1 MFFNDRNNS
10 PLGSLN
16 NRDKEEAVKTSDA
29 LFYGSICSFISGL
42 FLLMSFSSPYWL
54 ASWEETQS
62 PFKNMGLWLMVVQLF
77 ITLALI
83 SSFLG
88 QTVMIPLLLRYPLK
102 IILRFEHQFCVLLW
116 LAMDAQPYLF
126 SWGYLRLEESAGV
139 EIGSCIR
146 ISIMYPG
153 PSHLHYLLALDIYL
167 STVFILHGWVDEI
180 KLEVGHGWKL
190 LQLDRR
196 TAAATAAADDE
207 EHGMGYTIELTIGRD
222 VRKPFWEVIG
232 VHYSGNVHDMEYVEI
247 TTIVGLLN
255 GGDYDVD
262 Q

>member
-62 PFKNMGLWLMVVQLF
+62 PFKNMGLWEMCFYRFRHPDYQFDYAFSGCHPIYGTEYRLIREKLLPGWLMVVQLF

-88 QTVMIPLLLRYPLK
+88 QTVMVPLLLRYPLK
-102 IILRFEHQFCVLLW
+102 IILRFEHQFCVFVMACYGCTAVFIFLGISTFGGECWSRDWLLYPNFNYVSW
-116 LAMDAQPYLF
+116 SFAFALF
-126 SWGYLRLEESAGV
+126 ACLGH
-139 EIGSCIR
+139 I
-146 ISIMYPG
+146 
-153 PSHLHYLLALDIYL
+153 L
-167 STVFILHGWVDEI
+167 STVLFYMDSRLAKERKEKTKALIMQMQPPGFASTDNPHHGF
-180 KLEVGHGWKL
+180 
-190 LQLDRR
+190 
-196 TAAATAAADDE
+196 AAY
-207 EHGMGYTIELTIGRD
+207 M
-222 VRKPFWEVIG
+222 
-232 VHYSGNVHDMEYVEI
+232 
-247 TTIVGLLN
+247 
-255 GGDYDVD
+255 
-262 Q
+262 